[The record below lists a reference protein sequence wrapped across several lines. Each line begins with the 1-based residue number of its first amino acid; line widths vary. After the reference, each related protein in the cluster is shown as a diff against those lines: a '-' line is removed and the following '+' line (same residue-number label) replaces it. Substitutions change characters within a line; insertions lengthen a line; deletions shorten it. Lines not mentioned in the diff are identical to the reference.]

1 MTRVFL
7 IASILASAFGP
18 GRALWAVENDRSAQ
32 VVYLED
38 KTDDL
43 KDAVANQG
51 LDQAEVHAMAQRLFE
66 QVPEESTT
74 RMPAISL
81 RGWQKPDL
89 NTQDTVDGM
98 VHRVGDTLAGSK
110 APPQEPL
117 VDAYLYGEALRKEGL
132 VTYDDGKK
140 LGPGQ
145 LGAYFYTEDSALGI
159 SLNEGMRQVQSSLGD
174 EFASATTVH
183 EIAHARDHQQGRL
196 NPVEVRKGERLAF
209 QTEYWW
215 LKMIDPAGEKIAWA
229 RAMLGKFAEGGPK
242 IPRFAV
248 EYLEHLARIRF
259 YGDKGDFDGL
269 VRELGYQ
276 DRSADPFR
284 AHPDGD
290 RHGR

>member
-1 MTRVFL
+1 MVRIFL
-7 IASILASAFGP
+7 IASLISAAFGP
-18 GRALWAVENDRSAQ
+18 VNGLWAIEDKSNAQ

-38 KTDDL
+38 KTDEI
-43 KDAVANQG
+43 KDAVANPG
-51 LDQAEVHAMAQRLFE
+51 LDQVEVHAMAQRLFE
-66 QVPEESTT
+66 QVPDESTT
-74 RMPAISL
+74 RMPPIAL
-81 RGWQKPDL
+81 RGWQRPDL
-89 NTQDTVDGM
+89 RTEDTVDGM

-110 APPQEPL
+110 APPQDAL
-117 VDAYLYGEALRKEGL
+117 IDAYRYGEAMRKNGL

-145 LGAYFYTEDSALGI
+145 LGAYFYTEDAALGI
-159 SLNEGMRQVQSSLGD
+159 SLNEGMRQVQSWLGD

-183 EIAHARDHQQGRL
+183 EIAHARDHHQGQL

-215 LKMIDPAGEKIAWA
+215 LKVIDPAGEKIAWA

-248 EYLEHLARIRF
+248 DYLEHLARIRF

-276 DRSADPFR
+276 DKSSNPF
-284 AHPDGD
+284 HVHHDDDG
-290 RHGR
+290 HGH